1 MKVVIIDNYDSFT
14 YNLRQLFVECGAIV
28 EVLFNDSFE
37 MNSLDRF
44 DKIVFSPGPGLPS
57 EAGVMEDVI
66 TEYAGK
72 KPMLG
77 ICLGEQAIGEVFGAK
92 LKNLKQVFHGIQ
104 TPVRIVD
111 EDEYIFRGLAPVVP
125 VGRYHSWV
133 VDSDSLP
140 SCLKVTSFS
149 PEGYIMS
156 LRHRIYDI
164 HGLQFHPESILTQSG
179 RQMIANFLKG
189 KGGKD
194 NEVL

>member
-14 YNLRQLFVECGAIV
+14 YNLRQLFVECGAVV

>member
-1 MKVVIIDNYDSFT
+1 MKEVIA
-14 YNLRQLFVECGAIV
+14 L
-28 EVLFNDSFE
+28 
-37 MNSLDRF
+37 
-44 DKIVFSPGPGLPS
+44 
-57 EAGVMEDVI
+57 
-66 TEYAGK
+66 YAGK

>member
-14 YNLRQLFVECGAIV
+14 YNLRQLFVECGAVV

-92 LKNLKQVFHGIQ
+92 LRNLKQVFHGIQ